1 MNGLLDATQPCFGA
15 ISQIRHLDPL
25 SVQSPEAL
33 QARLCGFVDEM
44 RSRLGQAGLGGQ
56 DVEDIAYA
64 VVALADEVAL
74 NAGEALGSYWMM
86 NLLQF
91 KYFRENTAGDG
102 FFTRLD
108 EIRRNPRRKDALRAY
123 TLCLLFGFQ
132 GKYRVRGGEL
142 ELLTLIES
150 LQREALHAGGGG
162 EALSVHGQRPV
173 EALGGAKRNL
183 PLLVAVVGAVVAAVL
198 LYSVLR
204 IVLGH
209 NMSSLEGEIVAIPH
223 P

>member
-1 MNGLLDATQPCFGA
+1 MNALLDATQPCFGA

-25 SVQSPEAL
+25 SVHSPEAL
-33 QARLCGFVDEM
+33 QARLCGFIDEM
-44 RSRLGQAGLGGQ
+44 RSRLGQGGLGAQ
-56 DVEDIAYA
+56 DVDDISYA

-74 NAGEALGSYWMM
+74 NAGDALGGYWMM

-91 KYFRENTAGDG
+91 RYFRENTAGDG
-102 FFTRLD
+102 FFTRLE
-108 EIRRNPRRKDALRAY
+108 EIRRNPRRREALRAY

-142 ELLTLIES
+142 ELLTLTET
-150 LQREALHAGGGG
+150 LQREAFPAGND
-162 EALSVHGQRPV
+162 ALSVHGQRPV
-173 EALGGAKRNL
+173 EALGGAKRNV
-183 PLLVAVVGAVVAAVL
+183 PLLVATVGAVVAAVV

-204 IVLGH
+204 IVLNH
-209 NMSSLEGEIVAIPH
+209 NASSLEGEIAAVAH